1 MISLSKFGLNI
12 NKLVLQGIGK
22 RDAILTFNDGLNIIA
37 GASDTGKSFAFG
49 CINYIL
55 GATDLPEKPKESI
68 GYNNVL
74 LEFLD
79 KKSKRIIT
87 LKRSLNENDK
97 TNIFMYQSDI
107 DHIDD
112 VLENVLSSNSNA
124 KNSLSSKLLSLIDCR
139 YENVLRTTTKGET
152 EAFTF
157 RKFVPLM
164 MLNESRIVQSNSAV
178 FQGDTTRDAKS
189 TKDIAT
195 FFTLLTGIDY
205 KKYVKSESVEVKKAQ
220 LRGRIEEL
228 TFLSNE
234 LRTEISRLEESLEE
248 ISVGNVEQRIKEI
261 ELLIKENKAQVEE
274 QENKHRL
281 LIDEYRVLS
290 NEKTRIKDN
299 LIKFRMLKKNYE
311 SDIER
316 LDFIDQSHNYIDQLT
331 DIICPVCSTQ
341 IENEIQ
347 PKEIYYIAINKEKQ
361 KLNSHLSDLDE
372 TILDFED
379 DLSEIDMLMQEKQTS
394 INKLEELLGKQSTF
408 ISSEISDYEKYL
420 KVRDNVIDIQKGK
433 IKLSEINARIITLTD
448 TIEKTK
454 TSGNKADINKL
465 SDELLMEFCS
475 IIEMFRGEWNFIND
489 KDDVQFNNKK
499 TDVIVAGKTKA
510 SYGKGARA
518 IINSAF
524 ILAIMDY
531 CANRGLPHPG
541 FVILDS
547 PLTTYKERDKIQNVK
562 NEDVNISV
570 KESFFKQLEKYSKKY
585 QVIIFDNEL
594 PPSDLKDITYHHLTG
609 NKEIERSGFIPN

>member
-1 MISLSKFGLNI
+1 MSKFGLNI

-475 IIEMFRGEWNFIND
+475 IIEMFLEEWNFIND

>member
-1 MISLSKFGLNI
+1 MSEFGLI
-12 NKLVLQGIGK
+12 IRKLVLQGIGK

-55 GATDLPEKPKESI
+55 GGSELPEKPEESI

-74 LEFLD
+74 LEFID
-79 KKSKRIIT
+79 KKSKQIIT
-87 LKRSLNENDK
+87 LKRSLNENEK
-97 TNIFMYQSDI
+97 TNIFMYHSDI

-112 VLENVLSSNSNA
+112 VSENVLSSDSKA
-124 KNSLSSKLLSLIDCR
+124 KKSLSSKLLSLIDCR
-139 YENVLRTTTKGET
+139 YENVLKSTTKGET

-178 FQGDTTRDAKS
+178 FLGDTTRDAKS
-189 TKDIAT
+189 TKETAT
-195 FFTLLTGIDY
+195 FFTLLTGNDY

-234 LRTEISRLEESLEE
+234 LRVEISRLEESLEE
-248 ISVGNVEQRIKEI
+248 KSVGNVDRRIKEI

-290 NEKTRIKDN
+290 NEKARIKDN

-341 IENEIQ
+341 IENENQ

-372 TILDFED
+372 TISDFED
-379 DLSEIDMLMQEKQTS
+379 DLLENDVLMQKKQTS
-394 INKLEELLGKQSTF
+394 INELEGLLRTQSTF

-420 KVRDNVIDIQKGK
+420 KVRDHVIDVQKGK
-433 IKLSEINARIITLTD
+433 NKLSEMNARIIKLNA

-454 TSGNKADINKL
+454 SNVSKAEINKL
-465 SDELLMEFCS
+465 SDELLIEFCS
-475 IIEMFRGEWNFIND
+475 IIEMFLEKWSFIND

-531 CANRGLPHPG
+531 CTNRGLPHPG

-547 PLTTYKERDKIQNVK
+547 PLTTYKERDKIQNAK
-562 NEDVNISV
+562 NEDVNTSV
-570 KESFFKQLEKYSKKY
+570 KESFFKHLAKYSNKY
-585 QVIIFDNEL
+585 QVIILDNEL

-609 NKEIERSGFIPN
+609 NKEIERTGFIPN